1 MLAPVAYRGAEYEG
15 ILDWFKRLF
24 GGPTIEDLP
33 PEQRA
38 RIQQM
43 VKSAQMRGLIL
54 GAVAGVAVAYV
65 FLKSGQKQKQPTATA
80 TAR

>member
-24 GGPTIEDLP
+24 HEPTIEDLP
-33 PEQRA
+33 PEQKA
-38 RIQQM
+38 KIHQM

-54 GAVAGVAVAYV
+54 GAVARATVVYF
-65 FLKSGQKQKQPTATA
+65 FLRSKEHKPQKTATA
-80 TAR
+80 MR